1 MHRFKSIKAL
11 QIKLS
16 TSNCGQVCITACG
29 QAPMACHRWPGG
41 GGRAE
46 RPEVTAMKGHVA
58 DGCIVI
64 APSGKEF
71 KIVNTLKGWML
82 HGPDN
87 RPCSGYLP
95 SAFDVEYFVI
105 NGLSS
110 N

>member
-1 MHRFKSIKAL
+1 MKIKT
-11 QIKLS
+11 Q
-16 TSNCGQVCITACG
+16 
-29 QAPMACHRWPGG
+29 
-41 GGRAE
+41 E
-46 RPEVTAMKGHVA
+46 FTAMKGHVA
-58 DGCIVI
+58 DGCVVI

-71 KIVNTLKGWML
+71 TIVNTLKGWML

-95 SAFDVEYFVI
+95 SAFDVEYFVV